1 MAKLFRIGDIAE
13 LFNLSVSTLR
23 HYEKTGL
30 VEPEYIDPETG
41 YRYYSTR
48 QFEPLNTIRYLRALD
63 MPLSEIA
70 EFLKNRDIEIIEE
83 KLIKQK
89 QAVVEKQKR
98 LKLIERKIE
107 NRLRSISDAQNS
119 EFNIVRLSR
128 SDGSRLVLMDDSLR
142 LENMFDMETPIR
154 KLEQAQAQ
162 GVVFLGKVG
171 VGISEKHLR
180 EEKYDV
186 YDKVFLVLDDEDDF
200 EGKVISFPPA
210 LCVSV
215 RFCGS
220 HSEAPG
226 QYRRLKEYIDNNK
239 LKINGFSREITLIDY
254 GITNDTNKFVTEI
267 RIPVLQ
273 L

>member
-1 MAKLFRIGDIAE
+1 MAKLFRIGDIAK

-30 VEPEYIDPETG
+30 VEPEYIDRETG

-48 QFEPLNTIRYLRALD
+48 QFEVLNTIRYLRALD
-63 MPLSEIA
+63 MPLSEISD
-70 EFLKNRDIEIIEE
+70 FLKNRDIEIIEE

-119 EFNIVRLSR
+119 EFNVVRLVQSDRSR
-128 SDGSRLVLMDDSLR
+128 MVLMDDALR

-154 KLEQAQAQ
+154 KLEQTQAQ

-171 VGISEKHLR
+171 VGISEKHLC

-186 YDKVFLVLDDEDDF
+186 YDKVFLVLDEEDDF
-200 EGKVISFPPA
+200 EGKVTSFPPEF
-210 LCVSV
+210 CVSV

-220 HSEAPG
+220 HSEALE
-226 QYRRLKEYIDNNK
+226 QYKKLRKYIDNNK
-239 LKINGFSREITLIDY
+239 LKINGFSREI
-254 GITNDTNKFVTEI
+254 
-267 RIPVLQ
+267 RIPVLK